1 MSLGS
6 GIRSCI
12 CATTSYENFSA
23 EITINQSAIFCS
35 RVLSGISY
43 ISKGRLRCCLPSLML
58 THNRISGFGSHG
70 FSFQYRDLNEN
81 KESNSYSENLLLQDA
96 GGSHNLLS
104 RGANFMQIPYSGYGH
119 AYRQKAGKLF
129 YLFVFVCVC
138 VLCVCAYISGML
150 WCWWRSLLTL

>member
-23 EITINQSAIFCS
+23 EITINQSAIFWS

-43 ISKGRLRCCLPSLML
+43 ISKGRLRCHLWCLLTTGYQALGLMVSHFSTEIWMKTRNPIHIL
-58 THNRISGFGSHG
+58 RISCFRMLVALITSWVEEPTSCR
-70 FSFQYRDLNEN
+70 FPTVDMVMLIDKKQ
-81 KESNSYSENLLLQDA
+81 
-96 GGSHNLLS
+96 
-104 RGANFMQIPYSGYGH
+104 ANF
-119 AYRQKAGKLF
+119 F

-138 VLCVCAYISGML
+138 VCVLCVYAYISDML